1 MEVIEYIN
9 NLPIRL
15 KEPFDLSFIT
25 QFGTLFW
32 VLDTQNSG
40 NLCFGIEKAGKKYF
54 AKFAG
59 AKTINDHDL
68 PPEDAIDRLKASV
81 QKYRDMAHPSLIHL
95 VDALEIGNG
104 FMLLFDWE
112 DGKSIGDQ
120 NPLLRE
126 QFYSL
131 PIIKR
136 MNVFE
141 EILRFHAHVAKC
153 GYIAIDLNDNSILYN
168 FDTDK
173 IKICDID
180 FYAKQSYMNGMG
192 SIFGIKTLMSPEEFR
207 CAGLIDEVTNVYTMG
222 AMAFLLLARGDRSAD
237 KWPLDMKLFDVINRA
252 VNDTR
257 RQRQNS
263 IGQLI
268 DEWNNAKRNT

>member
-1 MEVIEYIN
+1 MKQKIINPMEVIEYIN

-15 KEPFDLSFIT
+15 KESFDLSFIS

-32 VLDTQNSG
+32 VLDTQSSG
-40 NLCFGIEKAGKKYF
+40 NLCFGIEKAGKRYF

-59 AKTINDHDL
+59 AKMINDHDL
-68 PPEDAIDRLKASV
+68 LPEDAIDRLKAAV
-81 QKYRDMAHPSLIHL
+81 QKYKDMAHPSLIHL

-120 NPLLRE
+120 NLLLRE

-141 EILRFHAHVAKC
+141 EIMRFHAHVAQC
-153 GYIAIDLNDNSILYN
+153 GYVAIDFNDNSILYN

-192 SIFGIKTLMSPEEFR
+192 RIFGIKT
-207 CAGLIDEVTNVYTMG
+207 
-222 AMAFLLLARGDRSAD
+222 
-237 KWPLDMKLFDVINRA
+237 
-252 VNDTR
+252 
-257 RQRQNS
+257 Q
-263 IGQLI
+263 
-268 DEWNNAKRNT
+268 